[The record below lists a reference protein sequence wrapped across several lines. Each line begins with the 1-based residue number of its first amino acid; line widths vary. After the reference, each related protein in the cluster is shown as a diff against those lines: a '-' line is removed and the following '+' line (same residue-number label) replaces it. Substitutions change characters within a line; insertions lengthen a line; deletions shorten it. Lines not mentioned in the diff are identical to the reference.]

1 MDDLNFA
8 KLADID
14 DDYIR
19 RIETLVM
26 GYAEPVHSPQYATD
40 WEDTEKLISR
50 LSELG
55 IGVRL
60 EFVATEKKSGF
71 HAYLDW
77 QDPVSLEW
85 QTVDAEEAAAPAAVT
100 RAALI
105 WYYTQEMAAA
115 NSSPPDVWAYFEV
128 LERIG
133 IVRDLLQRSLEEH
146 PVLQQEAEM
155 NGLFQEVQ
163 EKLNNLFEMA
173 GQGLDKQFEGGR
185 PGRGAMH

>member
-14 DDYIR
+14 DNFIR

-26 GYAEPVHSPQYATD
+26 GYTEPVHSPQYATD

-50 LSELG
+50 LAELG
-55 IGVRL
+55 VGVRL

-85 QTVDAEEAAAPAAVT
+85 QTVEVEEEGAPAAVT
-100 RAALI
+100 RAALV
-105 WYYTQEMAAA
+105 WHYTQEMAAA
-115 NSSPPDVWAYFEV
+115 NAAPPDVWSYFEV

-146 PVLQQEAEM
+146 PVLQQESEM
-155 NGLFQEVQ
+155 NALFQEIQ
-163 EKLNNLFEMA
+163 EKFNTFLEMA
-173 GQGLDKQFEGGR
+173 GQNLDKQFDGGR